1 MDYKKYFLTSTIIIL
16 SIIIVKNII
25 TLSEFHFIANEST
38 SYNIG
43 RLFGSFIKIIG
54 FIGLIKMSYNKLKL
68 KSEFLTI

>member
-1 MDYKKYFLTSTIIIL
+1 MNQHPIIL
-16 SIIIVKNII
+16 
-25 TLSEFHFIANEST
+25 
-38 SYNIG
+38 G